1 MQPPLIPTAVGAGTG
16 PSTDGGPLD
25 HPPLTSPTWRSRAGA
40 GTVAAFLAV
49 LPGMGLYIAAFV
61 IPPTYL
67 FGIPVATRVLARG
80 RKRTDAALGI
90 IGAGMALGP
99 AFYLLLFAL
108 RALTGG
114 LDPVDAL
121 WPLILIP
128 TTVTALSGGLMA
140 ALGTAG
146 ALWTPP
152 RWHRRMA
159 FGGPLLLLAS
169 AALQATW
176 LLVRGL

>member
-1 MQPPLIPTAVGAGTG
+1 MPSLIPTAVD
-16 PSTDGGPLD
+16 PHPLD
-25 HPPLTSPTWRSRAGA
+25 HPPLTSRTWRSRAGA
-40 GTVAAFLAV
+40 GTVVAFLAL

-67 FGIPVATRVLARG
+67 FGIPLATRVLARG
-80 RKRTDAALGI
+80 QNRGDAALRI
-90 IGAGMALGP
+90 IGAGLALGP
-99 AFYLLLFAL
+99 AFYLLLLAL

-121 WPLILIP
+121 WPLLLIP
-128 TTVTALSGGLMA
+128 TAVTALSGGLMA

-152 RWHRRMA
+152 HWHRRIA

-169 AALQATW
+169 AALQVTW